1 MHRLRKGKNKSS
13 NIPDLKFKDKKY
25 DTDFDKANLFKDILK
40 DTFQLNEDDS
50 FKDKDFYS
58 KVDTFINDDSYLND
72 YQNDTNAIPE
82 ITMKELKEAIKACK
96 PNTASGIDKIH
107 NQMLKNL
114 PDNFLN
120 QILILFNKSIK
131 DGKVCQIWKTSKI
144 TMINKKYS
152 EKTTYKLFDS
162 LLFTV
167 DLDPRDI
174 QKYVNGKCIEK
185 AKLQCVNLDDDLI
198 IPPSLFIFH
207 SLHTLFLFFVCD
219 EPATTAIKSILK
231 SSLTGKKTKQTK
243 KVVIVENEGS
253 HKKEG
258 ARKTRKIWRSFSH

>member
-1 MHRLRKGKNKSS
+1 MEEDLDMSWIDEYSRIHSIQQIMNREELDSIEIQTIYMNDNLEISKINKE
-13 NIPDLKFKDKKY
+13 
-25 DTDFDKANLFKDILK
+25 T
-40 DTFQLNEDDS
+40 
-50 FKDKDFYS
+50 
-58 KVDTFINDDSYLND
+58 SYLSAN
-72 YQNDTNAIPE
+72 NIRC
-82 ITMKELKEAIKACK
+82 ISKEQLLHI
-96 PNTASGIDKIH
+96 I
-107 NQMLKNL
+107 Q
-114 PDNFLN
+114 
-120 QILILFNKSIK
+120 
-131 DGKVCQIWKTSKI
+131 SK
-144 TMINKKYS
+144 KHS

-207 SLHTLFLFFVCD
+207 SLHTLFLFFVRD
-219 EPATTAIKSILK
+219 EPTTTAIKSILK

-243 KVVIVENEGS
+243 KVVIVENEGI